1 MAYTVDLTTVLKS
14 LFESMITP
22 AQPPQS
28 SGITWSELKEAF
40 DVYKDKGSL
49 ERIHH
54 RFYDIFQHDQ
64 QILGSEDSFRGMF
77 NELLKDERQGT
88 GALITSIRTSV
99 YISVFRPTNTRTP
112 TKDRTSAQNKSHTR
126 VRI

>member
-14 LFESMITP
+14 LFENMITP
-22 AQPPQS
+22 QLPQS
-28 SGITWSELKEAF
+28 SGITWSELKKAF
-40 DVYKDKGSL
+40 DVYKDEGSL

-77 NELLKDERQGT
+77 NELLRDERQGT
-88 GALITSIRTSV
+88 GALITRIRTSV
-99 YISVFRPTNTRTP
+99 
-112 TKDRTSAQNKSHTR
+112 
-126 VRI
+126 